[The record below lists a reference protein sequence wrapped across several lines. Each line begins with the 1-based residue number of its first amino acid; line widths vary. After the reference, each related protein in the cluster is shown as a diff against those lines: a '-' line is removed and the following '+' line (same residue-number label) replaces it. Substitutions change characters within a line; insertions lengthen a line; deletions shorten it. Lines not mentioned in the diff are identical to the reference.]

1 MGSRGNGTTLQ
12 RLCWLVVALAVIL
25 WQAPDF
31 IASLYPS
38 RTVTYDFYQ
47 DWASARNS
55 LNGDPVYADIS
66 LTIERYLGWP
76 MPENWPAR
84 YWRMNFHPPPAVLLT
99 LPLAWLEYPDAFLL
113 WSLISLVALVA
124 TAWLLVRQLNVR
136 PSTQSWL
143 TIIAVLLAWYP
154 FQQQVMQGQVNLV
167 LLLMLT
173 GIWVAHR
180 SGRYRVAGAVLGA
193 ATAVKLF
200 PGLLFLYFVLR
211 RQWTVVVSA
220 VVSLVIVTALSV
232 AVLGST
238 TYVDYVT
245 DVLPASDQ
253 WLSHWYNTSLMALWT
268 KLFNPG
274 PAGGNIVPAWQSAG
288 LARVGRLVVMR
299 GGGGD
304 TGVGHPAREESTGPR
319 SDVRTHSDG
328 DASHFAD
335 HLEPES
341 GAPDLPAGAHG
352 QRDDSTPH
360 CLAGRPD
367 RYCPHLVR
375 PSAQGLGRVYTGRMA
390 GWDRSAVADVDRI
403 VVSVLY
409 GSRLFFLAAVLERAS
424 APRIEGNPFRKP

>member
-113 WSLISLVALVA
+113 WSLISLVALAA

-173 GIWVAHR
+173 GIWAAHR

-200 PGLLFLYFVLR
+200 PGLLFLYFLLR
-211 RQWTVVVSA
+211 RQWTVVLSA

-232 AVLGST
+232 VVLGST
-238 TYVDYVT
+238 TYVAVRHRRAPG
-245 DVLPASDQ
+245 LGP
-253 WLSHWYNTSLMALWT
+253 MAL
-268 KLFNPG
+268 
-274 PAGGNIVPAWQSAG
+274 S
-288 LARVGRLVVMR
+288 LVQ
-299 GGGGD
+299 
-304 TGVGHPAREESTGPR
+304 HP
-319 SDVRTHSDG
+319 H
-328 DASHFAD
+328 
-335 HLEPES
+335 
-341 GAPDLPAGAHG
+341 
-352 QRDDSTPH
+352 
-360 CLAGRPD
+360 
-367 RYCPHLVR
+367 
-375 PSAQGLGRVYTGRMA
+375 
-390 GWDRSAVADVDRI
+390 
-403 VVSVLY
+403 
-409 GSRLFFLAAVLERAS
+409 
-424 APRIEGNPFRKP
+424 